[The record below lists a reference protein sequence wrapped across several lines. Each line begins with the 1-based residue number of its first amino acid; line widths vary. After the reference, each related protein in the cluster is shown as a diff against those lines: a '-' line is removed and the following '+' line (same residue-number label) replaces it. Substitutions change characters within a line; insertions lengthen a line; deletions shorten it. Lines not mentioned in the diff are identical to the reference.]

1 MRKILFLPIRTRNFA
16 STLSLK
22 TVTSSEIS
30 FLLNFIF
37 RKSDIMNTATC
48 YISKKK
54 FPVAEL
60 YEGRFLK
67 KEILDLIKK
76 DFPDFNDSEYISM
89 ESLNE
94 YRKKYMALLLKQENV
109 EISEM
114 EQQVIESIEKNELLS
129 KDLEEELSKDL
140 TRGQRVADRIASFG
154 GSWTFI
160 FFFFSFLFL
169 WMCVNIFV
177 LIKRPFDPYPFIL
190 LNLILS
196 CLAAIQAPVIMM
208 SQNRKEEKDRKR
220 SQNDYK
226 VNLKAELEIKLL
238 NEKID
243 HMLIH
248 QNQRLLEIQQLQT
261 DYLDDILKALNIN
274 KHRS

>member
-1 MRKILFLPIRTRNFA
+1 
-16 STLSLK
+16 
-22 TVTSSEIS
+22 
-30 FLLNFIF
+30 
-37 RKSDIMNTATC
+37 MNMATC
-48 YISKKK
+48 YISKQKL
-54 FPVAEL
+54 PVTEL
-60 YEGRFLK
+60 YRGRVLK
-67 KEILDLIKK
+67 KEILDLVRK
-76 DFPDFNDSEYISM
+76 DFPNFNETDYISI

-94 YRKKYMALLLKQENV
+94 YRKKYMATLLKQENA

-114 EQQVIESIEKNELLS
+114 ENQVIESIAKNELLS

-140 TRGQRVADRIASFG
+140 TPGQRVADRIAAFG

-160 FFFFSFLFL
+160 IFFFLFL
-169 WMCVNIFV
+169 LLWMSINVFV
-177 LIKRPFDPYPFIL
+177 LFKRPFDPYPFIL

-238 NEKID
+238 HEKID
-243 HMLIH
+243 HMIIH
-248 QNQRLLEIQQLQT
+248 QNQRLLEIQQLRT

>member
-1 MRKILFLPIRTRNFA
+1 M
-16 STLSLK
+16 
-22 TVTSSEIS
+22 
-30 FLLNFIF
+30 
-37 RKSDIMNTATC
+37 AT
-48 YISKKK
+48 
-54 FPVAEL
+54 
-60 YEGRFLK
+60 
-67 KEILDLIKK
+67 
-76 DFPDFNDSEYISM
+76 
-89 ESLNE
+89 
-94 YRKKYMALLLKQENV
+94 LLKQENA

-114 EQQVIESIEKNELLS
+114 EEQVIESIAKNELLS

-160 FFFFSFLFL
+160 LFFFLFLFL
-169 WMCVNIFV
+169 WMATNIFV
-177 LIKRPFDPYPFIL
+177 LVRKPFDPYPFIL

-196 CLAAIQAPVIMM
+196 CIAAIQAPVIMM

-238 NEKID
+238 HEKID
-243 HMLIH
+243 HMIIH
-248 QNQRLLEIQQLQT
+248 QNQRMLEIQQLQT

-274 KHRS
+274 NHRS

>member
-1 MRKILFLPIRTRNFA
+1 
-16 STLSLK
+16 
-22 TVTSSEIS
+22 
-30 FLLNFIF
+30 
-37 RKSDIMNTATC
+37 MNTATC
-48 YISKKK
+48 YISKKRL
-54 FPVAEL
+54 PLTEL
-60 YEGRFLK
+60 YKGRFLK
-67 KEILDLIKK
+67 KEILDLVKI
-76 DFPDFNDSEYISM
+76 DFPAFSENDYISV

-94 YRKKYMALLLKQENV
+94 YRKKYMATLLKQENT
-109 EISEM
+109 EIGEM
-114 EQQVIESIEKNELLS
+114 EQQVIESIAKNELLS

-140 TRGQRVADRIASFG
+140 TPGQRIADRIARFG

-160 FFFFSFLFL
+160 LFFFSFLLL
-169 WMCVNIFV
+169 WMSVNVFV
-177 LIKRPFDPYPFIL
+177 LVRRPFDPYPFIL

-238 NEKID
+238 HEKID
-243 HMLIH
+243 HMIIH

>member
-1 MRKILFLPIRTRNFA
+1 M
-16 STLSLK
+16 
-22 TVTSSEIS
+22 V
-30 FLLNFIF
+30 
-37 RKSDIMNTATC
+37 
-48 YISKKK
+48 
-54 FPVAEL
+54 
-60 YEGRFLK
+60 
-67 KEILDLIKK
+67 
-76 DFPDFNDSEYISM
+76 
-89 ESLNE
+89 
-94 YRKKYMALLLKQENV
+94 
-109 EISEM
+109 
-114 EQQVIESIEKNELLS
+114 ESIAKNELLS

-160 FFFFSFLFL
+160 SFFFLFL
-169 WMCVNIFV
+169 ILWMSTNVFV
-177 LIKRPFDPYPFIL
+177 LIKKPFDPYPFIL

-243 HMLIH
+243 HMIIH
-248 QNQRLLEIQQLQT
+248 QNQRMLEIQQLQT

-274 KHRS
+274 NHRS

>member
-1 MRKILFLPIRTRNFA
+1 
-16 STLSLK
+16 
-22 TVTSSEIS
+22 
-30 FLLNFIF
+30 
-37 RKSDIMNTATC
+37 MNTATC
-48 YISKKK
+48 HISKKK
-54 FPVAEL
+54 FPITEL
-60 YEGRFLK
+60 YKGRFLK
-67 KEILDLIKK
+67 KEILDLIKN
-76 DFPDFNDSEYISM
+76 DFPDFNENEYISI

-94 YRKKYMALLLKQENV
+94 YRKKYMATLLKQENA

-114 EQQVIESIEKNELLS
+114 EKQVIESISKNELLS

-160 FFFFSFLFL
+160 LFFFLFL
-169 WMCVNIFV
+169 LLWMAINVFV
-177 LIKRPFDPYPFIL
+177 LLKKPFDPYPFIL

-238 NEKID
+238 HEKID
-243 HMLIH
+243 HMIIH
-248 QNQRLLEIQQLQT
+248 QNQRMLEIQQLQT

-274 KHRS
+274 KHRT

>member
-1 MRKILFLPIRTRNFA
+1 
-16 STLSLK
+16 
-22 TVTSSEIS
+22 
-30 FLLNFIF
+30 
-37 RKSDIMNTATC
+37 MNTATC

-60 YEGRFLK
+60 YEGHFLK
-67 KEILDLIKK
+67 KEILDLVKE
-76 DFPDFNDSEYISM
+76 DFPDFNETHYISVG
-89 ESLNE
+89 SLNE
-94 YRKKYMALLLKQENV
+94 YRKKYMATLLRQENA

-114 EQQVIESIEKNELLS
+114 EQQVIGSIAKNELLS

-140 TRGQRVADRIASFG
+140 TQGQRVADRIATFG

-160 FFFFSFLFL
+160 GFFFLFL
-169 WMCVNIFV
+169 LLWMAINVFL
-177 LIKRPFDPYPFIL
+177 LIKKSFDPYPFIL

-226 VNLKAELEIKLL
+226 INLKAELEIKLL

-261 DYLDDILKALNIN
+261 DYLDDILTALNIN

>member
-1 MRKILFLPIRTRNFA
+1 
-16 STLSLK
+16 
-22 TVTSSEIS
+22 
-30 FLLNFIF
+30 
-37 RKSDIMNTATC
+37 MNTATC
-48 YISKKK
+48 FISKKK
-54 FPVAEL
+54 LPVTEL
-60 YEGRFLK
+60 YKGRFLK
-67 KEILDLIKK
+67 KEILDLVKK
-76 DFPDFNDSEYISM
+76 DHPDFNEAEYISI
-89 ESLNE
+89 ES
-94 YRKKYMALLLKQENV
+94 LLKQENV

-114 EQQVIESIEKNELLS
+114 EKQVIDSIAKNELLS

-140 TRGQRVADRIASFG
+140 TPAQRIADRIASFG
-154 GSWTFI
+154 GSWIFI
-160 FFFFSFLFL
+160 LFFFSFLFL
-169 WMCVNIFV
+169 WMSVNVFI

-238 NEKID
+238 HEKID
-243 HMLIH
+243 HMIIH

>member
-1 MRKILFLPIRTRNFA
+1 
-16 STLSLK
+16 
-22 TVTSSEIS
+22 
-30 FLLNFIF
+30 
-37 RKSDIMNTATC
+37 MNTATC
-48 YISKKK
+48 FISKKK
-54 FPVAEL
+54 FPAAEL
-60 YEGRFLK
+60 YEGRLLK
-67 KEILDLIKK
+67 KEILDLIRK
-76 DFPDFNDSEYISM
+76 DFPDFNDNEYISI

-94 YRKKYMALLLKQENV
+94 YRKKYMAKLLKQENI

-114 EQQVIESIEKNELLS
+114 EQQVIESIAKNELLS

-140 TRGQRVADRIASFG
+140 THGQRVADRIASFG

-160 FFFFSFLFL
+160 SFFFLFL
-169 WMCVNIFV
+169 LLWMAINIFV
-177 LIKRPFDPYPFIL
+177 LVKKPFDPYPFIL

-243 HMLIH
+243 HMIIH

-261 DYLDDILKALNIN
+261 DYLDDILTALNIN
-274 KHRS
+274 KHRL

>member
-1 MRKILFLPIRTRNFA
+1 
-16 STLSLK
+16 
-22 TVTSSEIS
+22 
-30 FLLNFIF
+30 
-37 RKSDIMNTATC
+37 MNTATC
-48 YISKKK
+48 YISKKRL
-54 FPVAEL
+54 PLTEL
-60 YEGRFLK
+60 YKGRFLK

-76 DFPDFNDSEYISM
+76 DFPDFNDNEFISI

-94 YRKKYMALLLKQENV
+94 YRKKYMATLLKQENA

-114 EQQVIESIEKNELLS
+114 EQQVIESIAKNELLS

-140 TRGQRVADRIASFG
+140 TRGQRVADKIASFG

-160 FFFFSFLFL
+160 LFFFFFLFL
-169 WMCVNIFV
+169 WMAVNIFFLV
-177 LIKRPFDPYPFIL
+177 KGPFDPYPFIL

-226 VNLKAELEIKLL
+226 INLKAELEIKLL
-238 NEKID
+238 HEKID
-243 HMLIH
+243 HMIIH
-248 QNQRLLEIQQLQT
+248 QNQRMLEIQQLQT